1 MIQIKSRIDFNHYFF
16 FIASMCLARVIQLL
30 YIYKGPTENS
40 KNKNKS
46 KNQYIPSPEC
56 LSQVH

>member
-1 MIQIKSRIDFNHYFF
+1 
-16 FIASMCLARVIQLL
+16 MCLARVTHLV